1 MKEFSF
7 LHISD
12 LHLCEPFNHT
22 IYLDGPILREE
33 MWNSLK
39 NAVDFAN
46 DRNIDFI
53 FITGDIFNK
62 DYFNIFYAGK
72 FFEILSKFNGKKI
85 FIIFG
90 NHDFADERNIMLNI
104 DLPENIVFHFLHT
117 IEEFK
122 IDELDLSVF
131 LHSWTKEVEIVP
143 DFNNLKLTS
152 KRNILLLHSGT
163 TLDKGYMPVEI
174 NALKK
179 FNYVAL
185 GHIHKP
191 TKLSENAFY
200 PGSLTP
206 LSIAETG
213 AHGGIY
219 GRVGTRLETEFV
231 PLSNLRY
238 FDILAN
244 VNETDFQHLVKSLKP
259 NNGINILRLTFTGD
273 LDLSLDINYLKYE
286 LEKNYKSVQIVD
298 NRRFNKL
305 LIEKNSVLF
314 AKISEFAK
322 LHNLNEKAEDD
333 LINNIVKNMVE

>member
-104 DLPENIVFHFLHT
+104 DLPENIVFHFLNT

-143 DFNNLKLTS
+143 DFSSLKLTS

-163 TLDKGYMPVEI
+163 TVDKSYMPVDVNVLRE
-174 NALKK
+174 

-191 TKLSENAFY
+191 TKLSENAYY

-231 PLSNLRY
+231 ALSNLRY
-238 FDILAN
+238 FDILIN
-244 VNETDFQHLVKSLKP
+244 VDETDPQNLVKSLKQ
-259 NNGINILRLTFTGD
+259 NDGINILRLTFTGN
-273 LDLSLDINYLKYE
+273 LDLSLDTNYLKYE

-298 NRRFNKL
+298 NRKFNKL
-305 LIEKNSVLF
+305 LIEKNSELF

-322 LHNLNEKAEDD
+322 LNNLNDEAEND

>member
-1 MKEFSF
+1 
-7 LHISD
+7 
-12 LHLCEPFNHT
+12 
-22 IYLDGPILREE
+22 
-33 MWNSLK
+33 
-39 NAVDFAN
+39 
-46 DRNIDFI
+46 
-53 FITGDIFNK
+53 
-62 DYFNIFYAGK
+62 
-72 FFEILSKFNGKKI
+72 
-85 FIIFG
+85 
-90 NHDFADERNIMLNI
+90 MLNI
-104 DLPENIVFHFLHT
+104 DLPENIVFHFLNT

-131 LHSWTKEVEIVP
+131 LRSWTKEVEIVP